1 MLLNKKSKTKK
12 KNDEANSNA
21 KNDDSKSTNVNNNS
35 NNIKQP
41 PFQSTNQT
49 NSIVNTNH
57 NLNQNQPTPSVSIPP
72 THTPSKPI
80 LPPTRSFQLLEPLKN
95 TSQNIIKTS
104 SNEDNSTLS
113 SSNSKN
119 DQYISFDISISN
131 DPFNEM
137 ELKTINDIEELKTI
151 LHNHQMEQQQQHQQH
166 QQQHIQAQQQYQLQ
180 DVNSTNSSITNTNHL
195 ISNHGSSITTTNQ
208 LDNFGLP
215 KISFVDFDINSN
227 KLK

>member
-12 KNDEANSNA
+12 KIDETNINA
-21 KNDDSKSTNVNNNS
+21 RNDDSNSINVNN
-35 NNIKQP
+35 IP
-41 PFQSTNQT
+41 PLQSTNQT
-49 NSIVNTNH
+49 NFVVNNKNNNNNN
-57 NLNQNQPTPSVSIPP
+57 NLNQNQQPSDSLP
-72 THTPSKPI
+72 PSKPIPI

-104 SNEDNSTLS
+104 SNEDNSTT
-113 SSNSKN
+113 SSNSKK

-137 ELKTINDIEELKTI
+137 ELKTINDLEELKTI
-151 LHNHQMEQQQQHQQH
+151 LHNHQLEQQQQQQN
-166 QQQHIQAQQQYQLQ
+166 QQQQQQQQ
-180 DVNSTNSSITNTNHL
+180 QQQNQAISNSIDSSTSIANL
-195 ISNHGSSITTTNQ
+195 ISNQTATNQ

-227 KLK
+227 KLN